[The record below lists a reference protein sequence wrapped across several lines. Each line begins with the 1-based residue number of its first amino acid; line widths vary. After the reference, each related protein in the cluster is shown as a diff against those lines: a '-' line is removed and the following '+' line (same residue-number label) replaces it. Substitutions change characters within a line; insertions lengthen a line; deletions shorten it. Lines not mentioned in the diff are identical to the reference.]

1 MADRK
6 IAKKSIKLAYLR
18 AFFAHN
24 FFSRAYFCVHFFLKH
39 IYRLISFHCS
49 YFQSCKMTDSI
60 KKCVNVCQK
69 LKNHLISTHK
79 SKNSARQMHFIVS
92 AILFL
97 KSTQNSGLKKAKT
110 FLVKS
115 LHFCQEAFIRLI
127 YVIFVEKS
135 VKNDKKI
142 NRANP
147 IEIFKVKNLKIQ
159 TIWGLI
165 NEKTRAHQTY

>member
-1 MADRK
+1 
-6 IAKKSIKLAYLR
+6 
-18 AFFAHN
+18 
-24 FFSRAYFCVHFFLKH
+24 
-39 IYRLISFHCS
+39 
-49 YFQSCKMTDSI
+49 
-60 KKCVNVCQK
+60 
-69 LKNHLISTHK
+69 
-79 SKNSARQMHFIVS
+79 MHFIVF

-97 KSTQNSGLKKAKT
+97 KSTQNSGQKKAKT

-115 LHFCQEAFIRLI
+115 LHFCQEAFIRPI